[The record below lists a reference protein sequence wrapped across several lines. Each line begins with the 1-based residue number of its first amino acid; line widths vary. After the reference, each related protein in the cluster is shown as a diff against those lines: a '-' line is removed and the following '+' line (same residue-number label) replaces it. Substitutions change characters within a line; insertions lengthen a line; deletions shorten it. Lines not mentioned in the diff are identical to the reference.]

1 MKKNESMTK
10 GIKLIRQHTFVPYKQ
25 NQTLEEL
32 ATLQTGSIVT
42 IRMREW
48 GVGGGG
54 GGLAWEKD
62 PDSLN
67 KFCLSKFSHPRRL
80 PTI

>member
-10 GIKLIRQHTFVPYKQ
+10 GIKLIRLHTFVPYKQ

-54 GGLAWEKD
+54 GGGGGWRGKKTLT
-62 PDSLN
+62 
-67 KFCLSKFSHPRRL
+67 H
-80 PTI
+80 